1 LSKRLIQWFSPKRAD
16 DIYKM
21 VENHIELTRKTAENL
36 QKMAAA
42 ADRGDAENR
51 SSSYDNLDKA
61 EKEADQVR
69 AEIGDAVSK
78 SGMFP
83 EERIDIIDILHSSDL
98 IADYSKEAGRILNVI
113 KLDKAPTEMRGL
125 ILGMTESNVESVKV
139 LEQCIKLLPKDIKK
153 AVKLAATVEEYEEKV
168 DRLYASAR
176 LHLADLDFSGWSTGS
191 LILLTEFLK
200 SLEAASD
207 HCEITYWEIR
217 AIALRE

>member
-1 LSKRLIQWFSPKRAD
+1 
-16 DIYKM
+16 M
-21 VENHIELTRKTAENL
+21 VESHIELTRKTTENL

-42 ADRGDAENR
+42 ADEGDAENR
-51 SSSYDNLDKA
+51 SLYFDNLDKA

-69 AEIGDAVSK
+69 ANIGDAVSK

-83 EERIDIIDILHSSDL
+83 EERIDIIDIVHSSDL
-98 IADYSKEAGRILNVI
+98 IADYSKDAGRILNVI
-113 KLDKAPTEMRGL
+113 KLDKAPAEIRGL
-125 ILGMTESNVESVKV
+125 ILKITEANVESVKI
-139 LEQCIKLLPKDIKK
+139 LEQCIKLLPKDIMK
-153 AVKLAATVEEYEEKV
+153 AVKIAAAVEEYEEKV
-168 DRLYASAR
+168 DHLYASAR
-176 LHLADLDFSGWSTGS
+176 LHLADLDFPGWSTGS